1 MDGGDVIILGAGF
14 SKAIFPEMPTLDE
27 LGTLSIKRA
36 GLTDDPLIPILS
48 SPSGFTFET
57 WLATLAEPQPYLSE
71 ADNATNH
78 ALFGTAEGS
87 IVILSTKS
95 TAVPS
100 AVSKSSNGP
109 HTTAA
114 I

>member
-1 MDGGDVIILGAGF
+1 VDGGDVIILGAGF

-57 WLATLAEPQPYLSE
+57 WLATLAEPQPYLRKLTTLQTMHSSGM
-71 ADNATNH
+71 
-78 ALFGTAEGS
+78 LK
-87 IVILSTKS
+87 VRLSS
-95 TAVPS
+95 
-100 AVSKSSNGP
+100 
-109 HTTAA
+109 
-114 I
+114 